1 MTYYILIAVLTNA
14 RRSTESRQAEIIA
27 TLVALAAERNP
38 ADVTTTDI
46 AKAMNVTQGALFRHF
61 PTKEAIRVA
70 VIEWIETQLMTKL
83 GNAQAST
90 PDVLSGLEA
99 MFLAHVKFIREFPG
113 VPRLVFAELQQ
124 PDGSPVRQR
133 VQQIMRSYRLMLA
146 ETLGK
151 AKAAQLIGA
160 DVDVQAAAALFLG
173 AIQGLVMQ
181 SMLGGVS
188 PDAEEPVLGVL
199 YLYLA
204 GLGAQS

>member
-1 MTYYILIAVLTNA
+1 MSLNA
-14 RRSTESRQAEIIA
+14 RQSTESRQAEIIA
-27 TLVALAAERNP
+27 TVVALAAELNP

-61 PTKEAIRVA
+61 SNKEAIRLA
-70 VIEWIETQLMTKL
+70 VIDWVETQLMTRL
-83 GNAQAST
+83 GDAQASA
-90 PDVLSGLEA
+90 PDVVSGLEA
-99 MFLAHVKFIREFPG
+99 MFLAHVRFIREFPG

-124 PDGSPVRQR
+124 PDSSPVRQR
-133 VQQIMRSYRLMLA
+133 VQQIMRRYRQMLA

-151 AKAAQLIGA
+151 AKAAQLIRA

-188 PDAEEPVLGVL
+188 PDAKEPVLGVL
-199 YLYLA
+199 RLYLA
-204 GLGAQS
+204 SLGGKS

>member
-1 MTYYILIAVLTNA
+1 MSLNA
-14 RRSTESRQAEIIA
+14 RQSTESRQAEIIA
-27 TLVALAAERNP
+27 TVVALAAERNP

-61 PTKEAIRVA
+61 PTKEAMRLA
-70 VIEWIETQLMTKL
+70 VIEWIETQLIAKL
-83 GNAQAST
+83 GDAQASA

-124 PDGSPVRQR
+124 PDSSPVRQR
-133 VQQIMRSYRLMLA
+133 VQQIMRRYRQMLA

-151 AKAAQLIGA
+151 AKAARLIRE

-188 PDAEEPVLGVL
+188 PNAEEPVLGVL
-199 YLYLA
+199 HLYLA
-204 GLGAQS
+204 GLGAKS

>member
-1 MTYYILIAVLTNA
+1 MSLNP
-14 RRSTESRQAEIIA
+14 RQSTESRQAEIIS
-27 TLVALAAERNP
+27 TVVALAAERNP

-61 PTKEAIRVA
+61 PTKEAIRLA
-70 VIEWIETQLMTKL
+70 VIEWIETQLMAKL
-83 GNAQAST
+83 GDAQASAH
-90 PDVLSGLEA
+90 DVLSGLEA
-99 MFLAHVKFIREFPG
+99 MFMAHVKFIREFPG

-124 PDGSPVRQR
+124 PDSSPVRQR
-133 VQQIMRSYRLMLA
+133 VQQIMRRYRQMLA
-146 ETLGK
+146 EILGK
-151 AKAAQLIGA
+151 AKAAQLIRS

-199 YLYLA
+199 CLYLA
-204 GLGAQS
+204 SLGVQS

>member
-1 MTYYILIAVLTNA
+1 MSLNA
-14 RRSTESRQAEIIA
+14 RQSTESRQAEII
-27 TLVALAAERNP
+27 TTVVALAAERNP

-61 PTKEAIRVA
+61 PTKEAMRLA
-70 VIEWIETQLMTKL
+70 VIEWIETQLMAKL
-83 GNAQAST
+83 GDAQASA

-124 PDGSPVRQR
+124 PDSSPVRQR
-133 VQQIMRSYRLMLA
+133 VQQIMQRYRQMLA

-151 AKAAQLIGA
+151 AKAAQLIRD

>member
-1 MTYYILIAVLTNA
+1 MSLSP
-14 RRSTESRQAEIIA
+14 RQSTESRQTEIIA
-27 TLVALAAERNP
+27 TVVALAAERNP
-38 ADVTTTDI
+38 AEVTTTDI

-61 PTKEAIRVA
+61 PTKEAIRIA
-70 VIEWIETQLMTKL
+70 VIEWIEAQLMAKL
-83 GNAQAST
+83 GDAQASA

-99 MFLAHVKFIREFPG
+99 MFLTHVKFIREFPG

-124 PDGSPVRQR
+124 PDSSPVRQR
-133 VQQIMRSYRLMLA
+133 VQQIMRRYRQMLA

-151 AKAAQLIGA
+151 AKAAQLIRN

-199 YLYLA
+199 HLYLT
-204 GLGAQS
+204 GLGAKS

>member
-1 MTYYILIAVLTNA
+1 MRL
-14 RRSTESRQAEIIA
+14 
-27 TLVALAAERNP
+27 
-38 ADVTTTDI
+38 
-46 AKAMNVTQGALFRHF
+46 
-61 PTKEAIRVA
+61 A
-70 VIEWIETQLMTKL
+70 VIEWIEMQLMAKL
-83 GNAQAST
+83 GDAQASA

-124 PDGSPVRQR
+124 PDSSPVRQR
-133 VQQIMRSYRLMLA
+133 VQQIMRRYRQMLA
-146 ETLGK
+146 EILCK
-151 AKAAQLIGA
+151 AKAAELIRD

>member
-1 MTYYILIAVLTNA
+1 MSFNA
-14 RRSTESRQAEIIA
+14 RQSTESRQAEIIA
-27 TLVALAAERNP
+27 TVVALAAERNP

-61 PTKEAIRVA
+61 PSKEAIRLA

-83 GNAQAST
+83 GDAQASA

-99 MFLAHVKFIREFPG
+99 MFLAHVKFIRAFPG

-124 PDGSPVRQR
+124 PDSSPVRQR
-133 VQQIMRSYRLMLA
+133 VQKIMRRYRQMLA

-151 AKAAQLIGA
+151 AKAAQLIRH

-181 SMLGGVS
+181 SMLKGVPS
-188 PDAEEPVLGVL
+188 DAEEPVLGVL
-199 YLYLA
+199 HLYLA
-204 GLGAQS
+204 GLGVQS

>member
-1 MTYYILIAVLTNA
+1 MSINS
-14 RRSTESRQAEIIA
+14 RQSTESRQAEIIA
-27 TLVALAAERNP
+27 TVVALAAERNP

-61 PTKEAIRVA
+61 PTKEAMRLA
-70 VIEWIETQLMTKL
+70 VIEWIETQLMAKL
-83 GNAQAST
+83 EDAQASA

-124 PDGSPVRQR
+124 PDSSPVRQR
-133 VQQIMRSYRLMLA
+133 VQQIMRRYRQMLA

-151 AKAAQLIGA
+151 AKAARLIRD

>member
-1 MTYYILIAVLTNA
+1 MSLNS
-14 RRSTESRQAEIIA
+14 RQSTESRQAEIIA
-27 TLVALAAERNP
+27 TVVALAAERNP

-61 PTKEAIRVA
+61 PTKEAIRLA
-70 VIEWIETQLMTKL
+70 VIEWIETQLMVKL
-83 GNAQAST
+83 GDAQASA
-90 PDVLSGLEA
+90 PNVLSSLEA
-99 MFLAHVKFIREFPG
+99 MFLTHVKFIREFPG

-124 PDGSPVRQR
+124 PDSSPMRQR
-133 VQQIMRSYRLMLA
+133 VQQIMRRYRQMLA

-151 AKAAQLIGA
+151 AKAAQLIRN

-188 PDAEEPVLGVL
+188 SDAEETVLGVL
-199 YLYLA
+199 QLYLT
-204 GLGAQS
+204 GLGTKS

>member
-1 MTYYILIAVLTNA
+1 MSLNS
-14 RRSTESRQAEIIA
+14 RQSTESRQAEIIA
-27 TLVALAAERNP
+27 TVVALAAERNP

-61 PTKEAIRVA
+61 PTKEAIRLA
-70 VIEWIETQLMTKL
+70 VIEWIETQLMAKL
-83 GNAQAST
+83 GDAQASAH
-90 PDVLSGLEA
+90 DVLSGLEA
-99 MFLAHVKFIREFPG
+99 MFMAHVKFIREFPG

-124 PDGSPVRQR
+124 PDSSPVRQR
-133 VQQIMRSYRLMLA
+133 VQQIMRRYRQMLA
-146 ETLGK
+146 EILGK
-151 AKAAQLIGA
+151 AKAAQLIRS

-199 YLYLA
+199 RLYLA
-204 GLGAQS
+204 SLGAKS

>member
-1 MTYYILIAVLTNA
+1 MSLNA
-14 RRSTESRQAEIIA
+14 RQSTESRQAEIIA
-27 TLVALAAERNP
+27 TMVALAAERNP

-61 PTKEAIRVA
+61 PTKEAIRLA
-70 VIEWIETQLMTKL
+70 VIEWTETQLMAKL
-83 GNAQAST
+83 GDAQASA

-124 PDGSPVRQR
+124 PDSSPVRQR
-133 VQQIMRSYRLMLA
+133 VQQIMRRYRQMLA

-151 AKAAQLIGA
+151 AKAAQLIRD

-181 SMLGGVS
+181 SMLGGAS
-188 PDAEEPVLGVL
+188 SDADEPVIGILQ
-199 YLYLA
+199 LYLA
-204 GLGAQS
+204 GLGAKS

>member
-1 MTYYILIAVLTNA
+1 MSLSP
-14 RRSTESRQAEIIA
+14 RQSTESRQTEIIA
-27 TLVALAAERNP
+27 TVVALAAERNP
-38 ADVTTTDI
+38 AEVTTTDI

-61 PTKEAIRVA
+61 PTKEAIRIA
-70 VIEWIETQLMTKL
+70 VIEWIEAQLMAKL
-83 GNAQAST
+83 GDAQASA

-99 MFLAHVKFIREFPG
+99 MFLTHVKFIREFPG

-124 PDGSPVRQR
+124 PDSSPVRQR
-133 VQQIMRSYRLMLA
+133 VQQIMRRYRQMLA

-151 AKAAQLIGA
+151 AKAAQLIRN

-181 SMLGGVS
+181 SMLGGVL

-199 YLYLA
+199 HLYLA
-204 GLGAQS
+204 GLGGKS

>member
-1 MTYYILIAVLTNA
+1 MSLNP
-14 RRSTESRQAEIIA
+14 RQSTESRQAEIIA
-27 TLVALAAERNP
+27 TVVALAAERNP

-61 PTKEAIRVA
+61 SNKEAIRLA
-70 VIEWIETQLMTKL
+70 VIDWVETQLMTRL
-83 GNAQAST
+83 GDAQASA
-90 PDVLSGLEA
+90 PDVVSGLEA
-99 MFLAHVKFIREFPG
+99 MFLAHVRFIREFPG

-124 PDGSPVRQR
+124 PDSSPVRQR
-133 VQQIMRSYRLMLA
+133 VQQIMRRYRQMLA

-151 AKAAQLIGA
+151 AKAAQLIRA

-199 YLYLA
+199 HLYLA
-204 GLGAQS
+204 GLGAKS

>member
-1 MTYYILIAVLTNA
+1 MSLNA
-14 RRSTESRQAEIIA
+14 RQSTESRQAEIIA
-27 TLVALAAERNP
+27 TVVALTAERNP

-61 PTKEAIRVA
+61 PTKEAMRLA
-70 VIEWIETQLMTKL
+70 VIEWIETQLMAKL
-83 GNAQAST
+83 GDAQASA

-99 MFLAHVKFIREFPG
+99 MFLAHVKFIRQFPG

-124 PDGSPVRQR
+124 PDSSPVRQG
-133 VQQIMRSYRLMLA
+133 VQQIMRRYRQMLA

-151 AKAAQLIGA
+151 AKAAQLIRD

-188 PDAEEPVLGVL
+188 PNAEEPVLGVL
-199 YLYLA
+199 HLYLA
-204 GLGAQS
+204 GLGAKS

>member
-1 MTYYILIAVLTNA
+1 MTLNP
-14 RRSTESRQAEIIA
+14 RQSTESRQAEIIA
-27 TLVALAAERNP
+27 TVVALAAERNP

-46 AKAMNVTQGALFRHF
+46 AKAMNVTQGALFRHCSN
-61 PTKEAIRVA
+61 KEAIRVA
-70 VIEWIETQLMTKL
+70 VIDGVETQLMTRL
-83 GNAQAST
+83 WDAQASA
-90 PDVLSGLEA
+90 PDVVSGLEV

-124 PDGSPVRQR
+124 PDSSPVRQR
-133 VQQIMRSYRLMLA
+133 VQQIMRRYRQMLA

-151 AKAAQLIGA
+151 AKAAQLIRA

-199 YLYLA
+199 HIYFA

>member
-1 MTYYILIAVLTNA
+1 MLTNA

-83 GNAQAST
+83 GNAQASA

-181 SMLGGVS
+181 SMLGGMS

-199 YLYLA
+199 HLYLA
-204 GLGAQS
+204 GLGARS

>member
-1 MTYYILIAVLTNA
+1 MSLNA
-14 RRSTESRQAEIIA
+14 RQSTESRQAEIIA
-27 TLVALAAERNP
+27 TVLALAAERNP

-61 PTKEAIRVA
+61 STKEAMRLA
-70 VIEWIETQLMTKL
+70 VIEWIETQLMAKL
-83 GNAQAST
+83 GDAQASA

-124 PDGSPVRQR
+124 PDSSPVRQR
-133 VQQIMRSYRLMLA
+133 VQQIMQRYRQMLA

-151 AKAAQLIGA
+151 AKAAQLIRD

>member
-1 MTYYILIAVLTNA
+1 MSLNA
-14 RRSTESRQAEIIA
+14 RQSTESRQAEIIA
-27 TLVALAAERNP
+27 TVVALTAERNP

-61 PTKEAIRVA
+61 PTKEAIRLA
-70 VIEWIETQLMTKL
+70 VIEWIETQLMAKL
-83 GNAQAST
+83 GDAQASA

-99 MFLAHVKFIREFPG
+99 MFLAHVKFIRQFPG

-124 PDGSPVRQR
+124 PDSSPVRQG
-133 VQQIMRSYRLMLA
+133 VQQIMRRYRQMLA

-151 AKAAQLIGA
+151 AKAAQLIRD

-188 PDAEEPVLGVL
+188 PDAEEPVLGIL
-199 YLYLA
+199 HLYLA
-204 GLGAQS
+204 GLGAKS